1 MFYLTPH
8 STSVWTIKSDL
19 TNRGFQTFKE
29 LFWRRL
35 MRLIFQPSL
44 TFVWEQWNLKYLKQT
59 RGTHKKIVGKAKL
72 AIEQT
77 RTDES
82 PTLLSP
88 PLFSSFL
95 PWSLP
100 WNNLIFSWCCRRI
113 LWTASIKPTNQ
124 RERRLYCQISQK
136 NTWKKL
142 CLSWFGSQTRWGGG
156 MPGSLK

>member
-113 LWTASIKPTNQ
+113 LWTASINLPT
-124 RERRLYCQISQK
+124 REKGGFTVSSARKIFEK
-136 NTWKKL
+136 NFASVGL
-142 CLSWFGSQTRWGGG
+142 GHRQGEGGAYQEA
-156 MPGSLK
+156 